1 MYHLF
6 LDTFCIKWQLASA
19 LLTGTYGDFSACIKR
34 KNHHADTNPKR
45 ARGSHKN
52 DHPLSPEG
60 TDYQQPGCQR
70 SSHCSANVRAAGPCY
85 VYNILHTN
93 VGTVNRLLRRY
104 RQLFRAPGN
113 RVRRRSLT
121 PPRRLTAGLLPAPG
135 DLRSVPGRGRETRAK
150 QRTLRVGS
158 GQAASLPHD
167 ELTQANSPQS
177 VRRRSSA
184 TVFSA
189 WRGQVSR

>member
-1 MYHLF
+1 MCPPALAATDFSKGSMYHPF

-85 VYNILHTN
+85 VYNILHTK
-93 VGTVNRLLRRY
+93 VGTVNRLLRRFC
-104 RQLFRAPGN
+104 QLFRAPGN
-113 RVRRRSLT
+113 RVRRRSPARAGKPAVSPWAGSGDPRPT
-121 PPRRLTAGLLPAPG
+121 KEKRYAERPRRAFP
-135 DLRSVPGRGRETRAK
+135 RGPWE
-150 QRTLRVGS
+150 RV
-158 GQAASLPHD
+158 
-167 ELTQANSPQS
+167 
-177 VRRRSSA
+177 R
-184 TVFSA
+184 
-189 WRGQVSR
+189 